1 MYIAHNLFYFLPLF
15 SLSYYSHFFFLF
27 LRYVQTIRSEVDEFL
42 FSISSCG
49 KSTVALR
56 AHFLLYSWRFTG
68 LASWQCGMMIH
79 QLHMPRLPEKFN
91 DLKFLMC
98 FLSFL
103 AQKAVDWQIQ
113 LGYRPCARY
122 LFFFAAGYEPVVSAR
137 TATSCWKVADYRQ
150 SDHFLEK
157 NLVSANEDGRRTSTT
172 RRQHTYFRPCPLVLK
187 LFSKLEYQHA

>member
-1 MYIAHNLFYFLPLF
+1 MLWCPWYLTLLEEIYSVFVYYYYYFNYYVHSTQSFLFSSPLF
-15 SLSYYSHFFFLF
+15 SLLLFSLFFFF

-122 LFFFAAGYEPVVSAR
+122 LFFFLLLVMSRLFQQGLLPVV
-137 TATSCWKVADYRQ
+137 
-150 SDHFLEK
+150 EK
-157 NLVSANEDGRRTSTT
+157 
-172 RRQHTYFRPCPLVLK
+172 
-187 LFSKLEYQHA
+187 

>member
-122 LFFFAAGYEPVVSAR
+122 LFFFCCWLWAGCFSKDCYQLLKSSRLQAEWSFFGKKFSFSKR
-137 TATSCWKVADYRQ
+137 GRKADIY
-150 SDHFLEK
+150 
-157 NLVSANEDGRRTSTT
+157 NTSTT
-172 RRQHTYFRPCPLVLK
+172 H
-187 LFSKLEYQHA
+187 LFSSLSAGAKIVF